1 MAQLLPGLP
10 WRFLALGLALCLML
24 TAVGFKRVE
33 YFVSLGYAASIAA
46 QAVMFPLLYR
56 HTMGGAARF
65 QSGLLLAY
73 GLRLGIFIALR
84 ERLPSFRQQRAEN
97 AVRGARVGGP
107 LRVAIWLGV
116 SFFYLL
122 LFVPA
127 LFTMSAQKDRV
138 ALASLPAGLIL
149 MMAGLALETGADW
162 QKTRFKKQHPSRFCD
177 VGLYSVVRF
186 PNYFGEMVFWFGL
199 WVSALSAYRTLPV
212 WVFGS
217 LGFLFIVLVMI
228 GAGRR
233 LELKQGKRYGC
244 DAVYEAYSRRVPI
257 LFPLLP
263 IYSLRRRKMAQT

>member
-10 WRFLALGLALCLML
+10 WQFLALGLALCLML
-24 TAVGFKRVE
+24 SALGFKRVE

-162 QKTRFKKQHPSRFCD
+162 QKSRFKKQHPSRLCD
-177 VGLYSVVRF
+177 VGLQRSALPELPWRDGILVRSVGVRF
-186 PNYFGEMVFWFGL
+186 VGL
-199 WVSALSAYRTLPV
+199 PHPAR
-212 WVFGS
+212 
-217 LGFLFIVLVMI
+217 LGFRESGISVHRTGNDRSGPPPGI
-228 GAGRR
+228 
-233 LELKQGKRYGC
+233 
-244 DAVYEAYSRRVPI
+244 EARQEVW
-257 LFPLLP
+257 
-263 IYSLRRRKMAQT
+263 LRRRL

>member
-56 HTMGGAARF
+56 HTIGGASRF

-97 AVRGARVGGP
+97 GARAARVGGP
-107 LRVAIWLGV
+107 LKVAIWLGV
-116 SFFYLL
+116 SILYLL

-127 LFTMSAQKDRV
+127 LITMSAQKDRV

-162 QKTRFKKQHPSRFCD
+162 QKVSIQETTPVQALRCGSLQRSALPELLWRDGILVRSVGVRF
-177 VGLYSVVRF
+177 VGLPHPAR
-186 PNYFGEMVFWFGL
+186 
-199 WVSALSAYRTLPV
+199 
-212 WVFGS
+212 
-217 LGFLFIVLVMI
+217 LGFRESGISVHRTGNDRSGPPPGI
-228 GAGRR
+228 
-233 LELKQGKRYGC
+233 
-244 DAVYEAYSRRVPI
+244 EARQEVW
-257 LFPLLP
+257 
-263 IYSLRRRKMAQT
+263 LRRRL